1 MNFLEIIRF
10 AVRGLSANRLRSG
23 LTTLGILIGVASVI
37 ILTAVG
43 NGSSQQI
50 QKNIQ
55 RLGTNSLTIQTGGG
69 GGFGRRARGGAS
81 TAKPLTIADAVAL
94 SNKTTAPSIKSV
106 SPVATANVTCAY
118 EGSSS
123 APQNFVGTWPSY
135 FEASNDVVSK
145 GTYFSNAD
153 VVQGKHVIILG
164 QTMVDNLYGT
174 VDPLNT
180 QIICGG
186 QPYTVIGVLTK
197 KGSTGFQDADSIAIA
212 PLSTVQQTLTGYGSV
227 DSIIVEAVSA
237 TATDTAQTEISA
249 ILNERHKIM
258 NAAKADYRIFN
269 QASLLT
275 ATSSNSAVFTVLL
288 SSVAAISLLVG
299 GIGITNIMLV
309 SVTERTRE
317 IGIRKAIGAPR
328 GAILG
333 KFLVEATLLS
343 LIGGIA
349 GVVVGIIG
357 SHFQIVGVTPVVVP
371 SSVVLSFCISVAI
384 GLFFGSYPANR
395 AASLKPIEALRYE

>member
-1 MNFLEIIRF
+1 
-10 AVRGLSANRLRSG
+10 
-23 LTTLGILIGVASVI
+23 
-37 ILTAVG
+37 
-43 NGSSQQI
+43 
-50 QKNIQ
+50 
-55 RLGTNSLTIQTGGG
+55 
-69 GGFGRRARGGAS
+69 
-81 TAKPLTIADAVAL
+81 
-94 SNKTTAPSIKSV
+94 
-106 SPVATANVTCAY
+106 
-118 EGSSS
+118 
-123 APQNFVGTWPSY
+123 
-135 FEASNDVVSK
+135 
-145 GTYFSNAD
+145 
-153 VVQGKHVIILG
+153 VQGKHVIILG

-174 VDPLNT
+174 VDPINT
-180 QIICGG
+180 QVICGG

-237 TATDTAQTEISA
+237 TATDTAQGEITA
-249 ILNERHKIM
+249 ILNERHKIK
-258 NAAKADYRIFN
+258 NAARVDYRIFN
-269 QASLLT
+269 QASLLQT
-275 ATSSNSAVFTVLL
+275 TSSNSAVFTVLL

-333 KFLVEATLLS
+333 QFLVEATLLS

-349 GVVVGIIG
+349 GVIVGIVG

-384 GLFFGSYPANR
+384 GLFFGGYPANR

>member
-1 MNFLEIIRF
+1 MNFMEIIRF

-81 TAKPLTIADAVAL
+81 TAKPLTIGDAVAL
-94 SNKTTAPSIKSV
+94 SNRTTAPSIKSV

-135 FEASNDVVSK
+135 FEASNDVVSN
-145 GTYFSNAD
+145 GAYFSNAD
-153 VVQGKHVIILG
+153 VVAGKHVIILG

-227 DSIIVEAVSA
+227 DSIVVEAVSA
-237 TATDTAQTEISA
+237 TATDTAQSEISA
-249 ILNERHKIM
+249 ILNERHKI
-258 NAAKADYRIFN
+258 KSSGRTDYRIFN

-333 KFLVEATLLS
+333 QFLVEATLLS

-349 GVVVGIIG
+349 GVVVGIVG

-395 AASLKPIEALRYE
+395 AASLRPIEALRYE

>member
-1 MNFLEIIRF
+1 MSLFEIIRF
-10 AVRGLSANRLRSG
+10 AISGLNANRLRSG

-55 RLGTNSLTIQTGGG
+55 RLGTNSLTIQQGGG
-69 GGFGRRARGGAS
+69 GGFGRLSRTSNSSAQR
-81 TAKPLTIADAVAL
+81 LTIGDATAL
-94 SNKTTAPSIKSV
+94 TNKTNAPSIKSV
-106 SPVATANVTCAY
+106 APVAEASAACTY

-123 APQNFVGTWPSY
+123 TPQNFVGTWPTY
-135 FEASNDVVSK
+135 FEASNDVVQTGS
-145 GTYFSNAD
+145 YFTNED
-153 VVQGKHVIILG
+153 VVQGKHVIIIG
-164 QTMVDNLYGT
+164 QTVVSDLYGT
-174 VDPLNT
+174 VDPINT
-180 QIICGG
+180 QITCGG
-186 QPYTVIGVLTK
+186 QPYTVIGVLKK
-197 KGSTGFQDADSIAIA
+197 KGTTGFQDADSIAIA
-212 PLSTVQQTLTGYGSV
+212 PLSTVQQSLTGYGSV
-227 DSIIVEAVSA
+227 NSIVVEAVSA
-237 TATDTAQTEISA
+237 KATDTAQSEISA
-249 ILNERHKIM
+249 ILNERHKIK

-269 QASLLT
+269 QASLLST
-275 ATSSNSAVFTVLL
+275 TSSNSAVFTVLL

-328 GAILG
+328 SAILG
-333 KFLVEATLLS
+333 QFLVEATLLS

-349 GVVVGIIG
+349 GVLVGIIG

-371 SSVVLSFCISVAI
+371 SSVVLAFSISVAI
-384 GLFFGSYPANR
+384 GLFFGGYPANR
-395 AASLKPIEALRYE
+395 AASLRPIEALRYE

>member
-1 MNFLEIIRF
+1 MSLFEIIRF
-10 AVRGLSANRLRSG
+10 AISGLSANRLRSA

-55 RLGTNSLTIQTGGG
+55 RLGTNSLTVQQGGG
-69 GGFGRRARGGAS
+69 GGFGRLSRNSGGSAQR
-81 TAKPLTIADAVAL
+81 LTVADAVAL
-94 SNKTTAPSIKSV
+94 ANPSDAPSVKSV
-106 SPVATANVTCAY
+106 SPVANANVACTY
-118 EGSSS
+118 KGSSS
-123 APQNFVGTWPSY
+123 TPQNFVGTWPTY
-135 FEASNDVVSK
+135 FEASNDVVHTGS
-145 GTYFSNAD
+145 YFTNED

-164 QTMVDNLYGT
+164 QTVVDDLYGT
-174 VDPLNT
+174 VDPVNT
-180 QIICGG
+180 KITCGG
-186 QPYTVIGVLTK
+186 QPYTVIGVLQK
-197 KGSTGFQDADSIAIA
+197 KGTTGFQDADSIAVA
-212 PLSTVQQTLTGYGSV
+212 PLSTVQQTLTGFGSIN
-227 DSIIVEAVSA
+227 SIVVEAVSA
-237 TATDTAQTEISA
+237 TATDTAQAEISA
-249 ILNERHKIM
+249 ILNTRHKIK
-258 NAAKADYRIFN
+258 NAAQADYRIFN
-269 QASLLT
+269 QASLLST
-275 ATSSNSAVFTVLL
+275 TSSNSAVFTVLL

-333 KFLVEATLLS
+333 QFLVEATLLS

-349 GVVVGIIG
+349 GVVVGIVG

-371 SSVVLSFCISVAI
+371 SSVILSFCISVAI
-384 GLFFGSYPANR
+384 GLFFGGYPANR
-395 AASLKPIEALRYE
+395 AASLRPIEALRYE

>member
-1 MNFLEIIRF
+1 MNSLEIIRF

-55 RLGTNSLTIQTGGG
+55 RLGTNSLTIQQGGG
-69 GGFGRRARGGAS
+69 GGFGRRARAGAS
-81 TAKPLTIADAVAL
+81 SAKPLTIADAVAL
-94 SNKTTAPSIKSV
+94 SNRTTSPSIKSV
-106 SPVATANVTCAY
+106 SPVATANVACAY

-123 APQNFVGTWPSY
+123 TPQNFVGTWPSY

-145 GTYFSNAD
+145 GAYFSNED

-164 QTMVDNLYGT
+164 QAMVDNLYGT
-174 VDPLNT
+174 VDPINT
-180 QIICGG
+180 QVICGG

-237 TATDTAQTEISA
+237 TATDTAQGEITA
-249 ILNERHKIM
+249 ILNERHKIK
-258 NAAKADYRIFN
+258 NAARVDYRIFN
-269 QASLLT
+269 QASLLQT
-275 ATSSNSAVFTVLL
+275 TSSNSAVFTVLL

-333 KFLVEATLLS
+333 QFLVEATLLS

-349 GVVVGIIG
+349 GVIVGIVG

-384 GLFFGSYPANR
+384 GLFFGGYPANR

>member
-1 MNFLEIIRF
+1 MTLLEIIRF
-10 AVRGLSANRLRSG
+10 AITGLAANRLRSG

-55 RLGTNSLTIQTGGG
+55 RLGTNSLTIQQGGG
-69 GGFGRRARGGAS
+69 GGFGRLSRNNQSSAQR
-81 TAKPLTIADAVAL
+81 LTVADAIAL
-94 SNKTTAPSIKSV
+94 TNPNAAPSIKSV
-106 SPVATANVTCAY
+106 APVADANVTCAY

-123 APQNFVGTWPSY
+123 TPQNFAGTWPTY
-135 FEASNDVVSK
+135 FEASNDVIRAGS
-145 GTYFSNAD
+145 YFSNED
-153 VVQGKHVIILG
+153 VVQGKHVIIIG
-164 QTMVDNLYGT
+164 QTIVDDLFGT

-180 QIICGG
+180 QITCGG
-186 QPYTVIGVLTK
+186 QPYTVIGVLKK
-197 KGSTGFQDADSIAIA
+197 KGTTGFQDADSIAIA
-212 PLSTVQQTLTGYGSV
+212 PLSTVQQSITGYGSIN
-227 DSIIVEAVSA
+227 SIVVEAVSA
-237 TATDTAQTEISA
+237 PATDTAQSEIAA
-249 ILNERHKIM
+249 ILNARHKIK
-258 NAAKADYRIFN
+258 NPAKTDYRIFN
-269 QASLLT
+269 QASLLST
-275 ATSSNSAVFTVLL
+275 TSSNSAVFTVLL

-333 KFLVEATLLS
+333 QFLVEATLLS

-357 SHFQIVGVTPVVVP
+357 SHFQIVGVTPVIVP
-371 SSVVLSFCISVAI
+371 SSVVLAFCISVAI
-384 GLFFGSYPANR
+384 GLFFGGYPANR
-395 AASLKPIEALRYE
+395 AASLRPIEALRYE

>member
-288 SSVAAISLLVG
+288 SSVAAICLLVG

-333 KFLVEATLLS
+333 QFLVEATLLS

>member
-288 SSVAAISLLVG
+288 SSVAAISLFVG

-333 KFLVEATLLS
+333 QFLVEATLLS

>member
-1 MNFLEIIRF
+1 MNSLEIIRF
-10 AVRGLSANRLRSG
+10 AVRGLSSNRLRSG

-43 NGSSQQI
+43 NGSSLQV

-55 RLGTNSLTIQTGGG
+55 RLGANSLTVQAGGG
-69 GGFGRRARGGAS
+69 GGFGRRAQQGAS
-81 TAKPLTIADAVAL
+81 SAKPLTVADAVAL
-94 SNKTTAPSIKSV
+94 SNKTASPSIKSV
-106 SPVATANVTCAY
+106 SPVAQANATCAY
-118 EGSSS
+118 EGSS
-123 APQNFVGTWPSY
+123 ATPQNFVGTWPSY

-145 GTYFSNAD
+145 GSYFTNDD
-153 VVQGKHVIILG
+153 VVQGRHVIILG
-164 QTMVDNLYGT
+164 QTMVTDIYGT
-174 VDPLNT
+174 VDPINT
-180 QIICGG
+180 QIVCGG
-186 QPYTVIGVLTK
+186 QPFTVIGVLAV
-197 KGSTGFQDADSIAIA
+197 KGTTGFQDADNIAIA

-227 DSIIVEAVSA
+227 DSIVVEAVSA
-237 TATDTAQTEISA
+237 KATDMAQTEIA
-249 ILNERHKIM
+249 AVLDERHKIT
-258 NAAKADYRIFN
+258 NSSKADYRIFN
-269 QASLLT
+269 QASLLQT
-275 ATSSNSAVFTVLL
+275 TSSNSAVFTVLL

-333 KFLVEATLLS
+333 QFLTEATMLS

-349 GVVVGIIG
+349 GVVVGIFG

-371 SSVVLSFCISVAI
+371 SSVILSFGISVAI
-384 GLFFGSYPANR
+384 GLFFGGYPANR